1 MPVAKVK
8 NETTN
13 YDIVI
18 KNLRR
23 REVSCLVAALTPPKS
38 TPSNIV
44 QYCGSESDD
53 QAKSTL
59 PKCPQKR
66 LYEGGKNLQTSSTG
80 LSNKRA
86 KSLGAGPRRSSTP
99 SPFIPTPTPTHDTQK
114 RTYRKRGS
122 SLVHSKTR
130 TRVSAFYLDFV
141 QKEEETSNEVPKK
154 RAYRKKSLQTPEAK
168 MLKKSVAEDS
178 VCLWMDDNAN
188 APPTPTKATPREK
201 GAFSRKIP
209 PVPHNTPAVASSP
222 HGSETISTFSSL
234 SLECPSSSGLKL
246 QKKSFSLQDD
256 DSTCTGST
264 VSWDSSQSSTAMSGG
279 KRRGRRSLWLYY
291 GLGEEEEEEEVEVSE
306 YEMLRRKNIEENLK
320 MLRQMF
326 ADTGLQLEKKPETP
340 KSRKNYTRVPLPPP
354 RPKSARIE
362 DRTPLDFS
370 RLTQELSL
378 T

>member
-201 GAFSRKIP
+201 GAFSRK
-209 PVPHNTPAVASSP
+209 
-222 HGSETISTFSSL
+222 
-234 SLECPSSSGLKL
+234 KL